1 MKSHGKMELTW
12 ARLRIIPALPF
23 RTAKAV
29 RTEKETLRVQ
39 VAQDGVIGWGE
50 AVPMDTY
57 RQTLESA
64 ESALQRMKPLLADH
78 DAHYIEDI
86 VSELLAYFDGERA
99 TVAAVDAALHDWI
112 GKRYGV
118 STVRWLGLNEQR
130 IPLTSFTIGIDT
142 PEMVADKV
150 RAADSY
156 PIFKVKV
163 GTPQGDAAFDAI
175 RRIAPDKTIR
185 VDANQGWT
193 ADEALARLPQLLE
206 MGVEFVEQPVR
217 ADDLDGLRRLKK
229 AAILPIVADESCERP
244 SDVINLAGCVDG
256 INIKLAKC
264 GGINEA
270 RKMIHLARALGMKV
284 MLGCMIESSLGIAA
298 AAQLAPLVDWLDLDG
313 HLLIRDDPFTG
324 LGGAGGL
331 LTIGASPGLGVSPV
345 SL

>member
-1 MKSHGKMELTW
+1 MKSRGKMELTW
-12 ARLRIIPALPF
+12 TRLRIIPALPF

-29 RTEKETLRVQ
+29 RTEKETLCVK
-39 VAQDGVIGWGE
+39 VAQDEVVGWGE

-57 RQTLESA
+57 HQTLESA
-64 ESALQRMKPLLADH
+64 ESALTRMRPLLADRDVH
-78 DAHYIEDI
+78 HVEDI
-86 VSELLAYFDGERA
+86 IAELLTRFDGERA

-118 STVRWLGLNEQR
+118 ATVRWLGLNERR

-142 PEMVADKV
+142 PERVADKV

-163 GTPQGDAAFDAI
+163 GTAEGDAAFDVI
-175 RRIAPDKTIR
+175 RRIAPSKTIR

-193 ADEALARLPQLLE
+193 VDEALARLPRLRDV
-206 MGVEFVEQPVR
+206 GVEFVEQPVR
-217 ADDLDGLRRLKK
+217 ADDLDGLRRLKE
-229 AAILPIVADESCERP
+229 AGILPIVADESCERP
-244 SDVINLAGCVDG
+244 SDVIKLAGCVDG
-256 INIKLAKC
+256 VNIKLAKC

-324 LGGAGGL
+324 LGGTGGQ
-331 LTIGASPGLGVSPV
+331 LTIGASPGLGVAPV
-345 SL
+345 SH